1 MRKTLLAISA
11 ILVCSASLA
20 GCATNQRSAS
30 YQLEQQ
36 NVSAIN
42 WMQLSGEYD
51 ALAYQAFNGARRA
64 FDAAKPAKGRKK
76 AVIVDLD
83 ETMIDNTAYAGWRV
97 RQGVPF
103 TEEAW
108 ARWMAAGQAR
118 PIAGAVEFARH
129 VNANGGTMFY
139 VTNRDARSFQSTAAN
154 IERLGFPGVSA
165 KTLLLNSGQSNKQ
178 ERFDSI
184 KAEGYD
190 VVIYM
195 GTISTTSELQP
206 ITRTTSSDAHSSK
219 PTGKHSARSFS
230 CCPIRATATGF
241 QAWRRTITNSLR
253 KGSLRSNASPSA
265 VGQAEMRCGTKTKS
279 GPEGPLF
286 CKSKRKDY

>member
-11 ILVCSASLA
+11 ILVCSAPLA

-83 ETMIDNTAYAGWRV
+83 EAMIDNTAYAGWRV

-103 TEEAW
+103 TEETW
-108 ARWMAAGQAR
+108 ARWMAAGQAH

-129 VNANGGTMFY
+129 VNAKGGTMFY

-154 IERLGFPGVSA
+154 IEKLGFPGVSA

-195 GTISTTSELQP
+195 GDNLNDFGVATFHKNNQQ
-206 ITRTTSSDAHSSK
+206 R
-219 PTGKHSARSFS
+219 
-230 CCPIRATATGF
+230 RAFVEANREAF
-241 QAWRRTITNSLR
+241 
-253 KGSLRSNASPSA
+253 
-265 VGQAEMRCGTKTKS
+265 GTKFFMLPNPSYGDWVS
-279 GPEGPLF
+279 GMAQDYYKQSPQRQLEI
-286 CKSKRKDY
+286 KRKSIRSWAG

>member
-20 GCATNQRSAS
+20 GCATNQRFAS

-64 FDAAKPAKGRKK
+64 FDAAEPAKGRKK

-103 TEEAW
+103 TEETW

-154 IERLGFPGVSA
+154 IEKLGFPGVSA

-195 GTISTTSELQP
+195 GDNLNDFGTAAFHKNNQQ
-206 ITRTTSSDAHSSK
+206 R
-219 PTGKHSARSFS
+219 
-230 CCPIRATATGF
+230 RAFVEANREAF
-241 QAWRRTITNSLR
+241 
-253 KGSLRSNASPSA
+253 
-265 VGQAEMRCGTKTKS
+265 GTKFFMLPNPSYGDWVS
-279 GPEGPLF
+279 GMAQDYYKQSPQRQLEI
-286 CKSKRKDY
+286 KRKSIRSWAG

>member
-11 ILVCSASLA
+11 IFVCSASLA
-20 GCATNQRSAS
+20 GCATNQRSPS

-103 TEEAW
+103 TEETW

-139 VTNRDARSFQSTAAN
+139 VTNRDARLFQSTAAN
-154 IERLGFPGVSA
+154 IEKLGFPGVSA

-190 VVIYM
+190 CRHLY
-195 GTISTTSELQP
+195 GGQSQ
-206 ITRTTSSDAHSSK
+206 R
-219 PTGKHSARSFS
+219 
-230 CCPIRATATGF
+230 
-241 QAWRRTITNSLR
+241 
-253 KGSLRSNASPSA
+253 LRSCDLSQEQPAATRIRRSQPGSVRHEVFHA
-265 VGQAEMRCGTKTKS
+265 GQSKLRRLDFRHGAGLLQTVS
-279 GPEGPLF
+279 G
-286 CKSKRKDY
+286 KAA